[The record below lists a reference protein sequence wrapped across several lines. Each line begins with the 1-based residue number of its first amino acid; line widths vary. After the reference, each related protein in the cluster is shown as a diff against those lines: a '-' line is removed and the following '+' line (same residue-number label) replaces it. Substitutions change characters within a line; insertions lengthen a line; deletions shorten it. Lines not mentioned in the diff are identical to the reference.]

1 MAMDAVRRSLL
12 IATLLVPFAASAQTA
27 PAKAEAPVQPGLLA
41 LAQPRIADLRAAG
54 VKQIIG
60 RTTGRSNVQVLT
72 NWGASYLRWPKDV
85 KPIAFE
91 LYVNSDGTNAAF
103 ASDFSDAT
111 KAQYAAALDAL
122 IPAAI
127 KAAANARAAANRPK
141 A

>member
-1 MAMDAVRRSLL
+1 MDAMRRSLL
-12 IATLLVPFAASAQTA
+12 IATLFVPFAASAQT
-27 PAKAEAPVQPGLLA
+27 PAKTEAPVQPGLLA

-85 KPIAFE
+85 KPVAFE
-91 LYVNSDGTNAAF
+91 LYFNSDGSNAAF

-111 KAQYAAALDAL
+111 KAQYAAVLDAL

-127 KAAANARAAANRPK
+127 KAAASARAAANRPK